1 MLDKGKLQTTV
12 AVGALELEV
21 KKTRNNFFCLI
32 KYNLFLECSVLYL
45 LQSIALL
52 NDQKNSLRSKRD
64 EGFKGDVARDL

>member
-1 MLDKGKLQTTV
+1 MRRKV
-12 AVGALELEV
+12 NGALELEV

-64 EGFKGDVARDL
+64 

>member
-1 MLDKGKLQTTV
+1 MRRKV
-12 AVGALELEV
+12 NGALELEV

-45 LQSIALL
+45 LQSVALL

-64 EGFKGDVARDL
+64 EAFHRDIARDL